1 MVDGREN
8 PPNNFRGDK
17 MILADKLIQLR
28 KKSGMS
34 QEELAE
40 KMNVSRQAVSKWE
53 GAQSIP
59 DLDKIL
65 QLSELYG
72 VTTDYLL
79 KDSVENEEYIGK
91 DTAENVRKV
100 TLEEAN
106 EYLALRK
113 TASVRIALA
122 TFLCIL
128 SVIPLFILAG
138 MTVLFDKPIYEN
150 MVGGLGM
157 IIMLVIAAVA
167 VGIYVYT
174 GLQSAK
180 YRFLEKEPFET
191 EYGVDGVV
199 KERQKEFHDTYVKC
213 NVIGTCLCVL
223 SPAAL
228 FAAAIKESE
237 FFAVVM
243 LSVMLIIAG
252 IGVIFFIVA
261 GVRKG
266 SMDKLLKTGE
276 FTENA
281 YKKKHIKKIISPIY
295 WSIVVAV
302 YLLWLFID
310 QGRFVYNSLS
320 WVIFPVAGALFPAV
334 LGICSLIERKPQDKQ

>member
-1 MVDGREN
+1 
-8 PPNNFRGDK
+8 

-79 KDSVENEEYIGK
+79 KDSVESEEFTGK
-91 DTAENVRKV
+91 DTDENIRKV

-106 EYLALRK
+106 EFLALRK
-113 TASVRIALA
+113 TASVRIAAA
-122 TFLCIL
+122 TFLCIISL
-128 SVIPLFILAG
+128 IPLFILGG
-138 MTVLFDKPIYEN
+138 MSELPDKPISEN
-150 MVGGLGM
+150 TAGGIGM
-157 IIMLVIAAVA
+157 IIMLVLAAIA

-174 GLQSAK
+174 GSQSAK
-180 YRFLEKEPFET
+180 YEFLEKEPFET
-191 EYGVDGVV
+191 EYGVSGVV
-199 KERQKEFHDTYVKC
+199 QERKKAFHNTYVKC

-228 FAAAIKESE
+228 FAAAINGVD
-237 FFAVVM
+237 FFAVIMLCVM
-243 LSVMLIIAG
+243 FVTAGVGVM
-252 IGVIFFIVA
+252 FFIYA
-261 GVRKG
+261 GVRNAA
-266 SMDKLLKTGE
+266 MDKLLKTGDYSE
-276 FTENA
+276 E
-281 YKKKHIKKIISPIY
+281 KKPSPFKRIVSTVY
-295 WSIVVAV
+295 WLAATAAAIMW
-302 YLLWLFID
+302 LLID
-310 QGRFVYNSLS
+310 KSEDSRF
-320 WVIFPVAGALFPAV
+320 WVIFPVAGVLFPAV
-334 LGICSLIERKPQDKQ
+334 MGICSLVERKNKDK

>member
-1 MVDGREN
+1 
-8 PPNNFRGDK
+8 

-28 KKSGMS
+28 KRSGMS

-79 KDSVENEEYIGK
+79 KDSVENEEFIGK
-91 DTAENVRKV
+91 DAAENVRKV

-113 TASVRIALA
+113 TASVRIAIA

-128 SVIPLFILAG
+128 SVIPLFILGGA
-138 MTVLFDKPIYEN
+138 TTLPDKPISEN
-150 MVGGLGM
+150 MAGGLGM
-157 IIMLVIAAVA
+157 IIMLAIAAVA
-167 VGIYVYT
+167 VGIFVYT
-174 GLQSAK
+174 GSQSEK
-180 YRFLEKEPFET
+180 YDFLEKEPFET
-191 EYGVDGVV
+191 EYGVLGVV
-199 KERQKEFHDTYVKC
+199 KERKKEFHDTYVKC

-223 SPAAL
+223 SPVNL
-228 FAAAIKESE
+228 FAAAINGKE

-243 LSVMLIIAG
+243 LSVMMLIAG
-252 IGVIFFIVA
+252 IGVIFFIYA
-261 GVRKG
+261 GVRNG
-266 SMDKLLKTGE
+266 AMDKLLKSGE
-276 FTENA
+276 FTELEK
-281 YKKKHIKKIISPIY
+281 KKKHIKNIISPIY
-295 WSIVVAV
+295 WSIVVAA
-302 YLLWLFID
+302 YLLWLFLD
-310 QGRFVYNSLS
+310 GKDNSLS
-320 WVIFPVAGALFPAV
+320 WVIFPVAGVLFPAV
-334 LGICSLIERKPQDKQ
+334 LGICSLVERKNK

>member
-1 MVDGREN
+1 
-8 PPNNFRGDK
+8 

-79 KDSVENEEYIGK
+79 KDSVENEEFTGK
-91 DTAENVRKV
+91 DADENIRKV

-106 EYLALRK
+106 EFLALRK
-113 TASVRIALA
+113 TASVRIAAA
-122 TFLCIL
+122 TFLCIISL
-128 SVIPLFILAG
+128 IPLFILGG
-138 MTVLFDKPIYEN
+138 MSELPDKPISEN
-150 MVGGLGM
+150 TAGGIGM
-157 IIMLVIAAVA
+157 IIMLVLAAIA

-174 GLQSAK
+174 GSQSAK
-180 YRFLEKEPFET
+180 YEFLEKEPFET
-191 EYGVDGVV
+191 EYGVSGVV
-199 KERQKEFHDTYVKC
+199 QERKKAFHNTYVKC

-228 FAAAIKESE
+228 FAAAINGVD
-237 FFAVVM
+237 FFAVIMLCVM
-243 LSVMLIIAG
+243 FVTAGVGVMS
-252 IGVIFFIVA
+252 FIYA
-261 GVRKG
+261 GVRNAA
-266 SMDKLLKTGE
+266 MDKLLKTGDYSE
-276 FTENA
+276 E
-281 YKKKHIKKIISPIY
+281 KKPSPFKRIVSTVY
-295 WSIVVAV
+295 WLAATAAAIMW
-302 YLLWLFID
+302 LLID
-310 QGRFVYNSLS
+310 KSEDSRF
-320 WVIFPVAGALFPAV
+320 WVIFPVAGVLFPAV
-334 LGICSLIERKPQDKQ
+334 MGICSLVERKNKDK